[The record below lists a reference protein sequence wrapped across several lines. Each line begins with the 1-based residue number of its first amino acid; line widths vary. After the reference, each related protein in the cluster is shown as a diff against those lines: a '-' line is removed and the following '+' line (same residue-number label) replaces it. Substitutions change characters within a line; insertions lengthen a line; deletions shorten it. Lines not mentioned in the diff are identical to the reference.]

1 MILIQILF
9 KNQNKRL
16 NNVIIKRMIKL
27 KEVNEIHKKLLK
39 QKTDECYDYTLNIL
53 TSSLPEKY
61 KDKDL
66 HKKIKKSGNT
76 I

>member
-1 MILIQILF
+1 
-9 KNQNKRL
+9 
-16 NNVIIKRMIKL
+16 MIKL

-66 HKKIKKSGNT
+66 HKKIIKKCGNT